1 MRDRL
6 LLPFPYSSSGCGYL
20 EETGVWAESGL
31 ICTLMETRGKL
42 GLYPLHAQTHKAK
55 LWVHQKLLGHSCGNS
70 AQAAC
75 LCCCKHTPGFSTAAR
90 SRYHRRT
97 EAFCVWVYVCD
108 LTYEHRGMRGS
119 GYAPRPQRKQTESYA
134 GQKFKCFP
142 NSASTR
148 AHPGFLQL
156 QLSEKVENKE
166 L

>member
-1 MRDRL
+1 MH
-6 LLPFPYSSSGCGYL
+6 PNGN
-20 EETGVWAESGL
+20 TGEAGVVPSA
-31 ICTLMETRGKL
+31 
-42 GLYPLHAQTHKAK
+42 HAQTHKAK

-119 GYAPRPQRKQTESYA
+119 GYAPQPQRKQTESYT
-134 GQKFKCFP
+134 GQKLKCFP

>member
-6 LLPFPYSSSGCGYL
+6 LLLFPYSSSGCGYL
-20 EETGVWAESGL
+20 EETGVWAENGL

-75 LCCCKHTPGFSTAAR
+75 LCCCKQHKHAAR

-119 GYAPRPQRKQTESYA
+119 GYAPQPQRKQTESYT
-134 GQKFKCFP
+134 GQKLKCFP